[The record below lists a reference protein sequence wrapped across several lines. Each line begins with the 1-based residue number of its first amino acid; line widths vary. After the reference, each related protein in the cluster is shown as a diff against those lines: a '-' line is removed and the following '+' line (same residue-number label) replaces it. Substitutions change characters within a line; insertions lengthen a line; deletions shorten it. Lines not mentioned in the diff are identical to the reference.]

1 MSIVIDLII
10 VGILVL
16 CIALGYRR
24 GLAGALL
31 KLISFALALVIAF
44 VLFKPVSNII
54 IDNTNWDESLTQG
67 IREAIV
73 SESNEETADE
83 EEKAEEQGMPTVIM
97 EYINET
103 VEEAGDSAK
112 ETVADATAENVAII
126 IINAGVW
133 IALFIIAKITLFFVK
148 GIASLITKLP
158 IIKQFDKLGG
168 IIYGILEAIVVI
180 YIILAIISFASP
192 LLSNSGIIEA
202 IQKSFIGSMMYN
214 NNLLLKIIF

>member
-24 GLAGALL
+24 GLAGAVL
-31 KLISFALALVIAF
+31 KIISFALALIIAF

-73 SESNEETADE
+73 SEPDE
-83 EEKAEEQGMPTVIM
+83 ENAEEENAENQGMPTVIM

-133 IALFIIAKITLFFVK
+133 IALFIIAKIALFFVK

>member
-24 GLAGALL
+24 GLAGAVL
-31 KLISFALALVIAF
+31 KIISFALALIIAF

-133 IALFIIAKITLFFVK
+133 IALFIIAKIALFFVK

>member
-24 GLAGALL
+24 GLAGAVL
-31 KLISFALALVIAF
+31 KIISFALALIIAF

-73 SESNEETADE
+73 SEPDEETAE
-83 EEKAEEQGMPTVIM
+83 EENAENQGMPTAIM

-133 IALFIIAKITLFFVK
+133 IALFIIAKIALFFVK